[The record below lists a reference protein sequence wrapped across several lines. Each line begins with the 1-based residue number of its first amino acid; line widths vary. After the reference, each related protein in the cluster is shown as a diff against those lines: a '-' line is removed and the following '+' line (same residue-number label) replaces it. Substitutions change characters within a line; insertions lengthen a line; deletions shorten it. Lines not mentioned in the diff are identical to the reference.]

1 MYQSLKKTQNCLEKT
16 YYEYLCLK
24 FINNLW
30 DNWVIIVTEDELIL
44 HSVYLL
50 CFHSLLLFLVFVH
63 VLVHVI
69 VRKSLWCVQHEVKC
83 SSQLWSKCLNS
94 NFDGAHF
101 QEQSRAQILKRK
113 TRTRVF
119 SKSLLLLQ
127 ERNSIHK
134 LIIKRESGIIFI
146 LYSKIRLLNLHSSSF
161 FFFFSNWKNYF
172 SLYLQRHYTNYDLLK
187 IQNIL
192 NFNELWKIVG

>member
-69 VRKSLWCVQHEVKC
+69 VRKSLWCFQHEVKC
-83 SSQLWSKCLNS
+83 SSQLWPKCLNS

-101 QEQSRAQILKRK
+101 QEQSQFTCIDLEKKRPG
-113 TRTRVF
+113 
-119 SKSLLLLQ
+119 
-127 ERNSIHK
+127 
-134 LIIKRESGIIFI
+134 REYFQSPYSFYREEIQFI
-146 LYSKIRLLNLHSSSF
+146 S
-161 FFFFSNWKNYF
+161 
-172 SLYLQRHYTNYDLLK
+172 
-187 IQNIL
+187 
-192 NFNELWKIVG
+192 